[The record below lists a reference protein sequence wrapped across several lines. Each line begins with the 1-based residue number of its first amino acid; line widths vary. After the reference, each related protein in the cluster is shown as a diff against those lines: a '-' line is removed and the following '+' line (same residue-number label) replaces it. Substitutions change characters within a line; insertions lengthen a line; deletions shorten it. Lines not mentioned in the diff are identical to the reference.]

1 MAKGDIS
8 QSMRW
13 KDLYDVAM
21 DESNTTRLRLL
32 LDDAISAMLDQIEDT
47 LTQPRRQL
55 TKLNSALADLQLRR
69 KQLASHRTLTAPAT
83 ARRPDAVSCLQ
94 NDLSPSWDGPQHPA

>member
-1 MAKGDIS
+1 MAKGGIS

-55 TKLNSALADLQLRR
+55 TQLNSALADLQLRR
-69 KQLASHRTLTAPAT
+69 KQLTSHRNA
-83 ARRPDAVSCLQ
+83 
-94 NDLSPSWDGPQHPA
+94 NSPGNRKAA

>member
-21 DESNTTRLRLL
+21 DESNTTRLPLL
-32 LDDAISAMLDQIEDT
+32 LDDAINAMLDQIEDT

-55 TKLNSALADLQLRR
+55 TELNSALADLQLRR
-69 KQLASHRTLTAPAT
+69 KQLASHRNA
-83 ARRPDAVSCLQ
+83 
-94 NDLSPSWDGPQHPA
+94 NSPGNRKAA